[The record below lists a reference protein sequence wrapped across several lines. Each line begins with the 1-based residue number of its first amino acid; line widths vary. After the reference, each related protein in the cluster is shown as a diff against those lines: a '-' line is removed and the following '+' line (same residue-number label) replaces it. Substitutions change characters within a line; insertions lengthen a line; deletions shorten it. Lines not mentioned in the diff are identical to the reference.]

1 MMVRVHRLVSGVNIL
16 SDKIAYLIFTL
27 SEDTTSSTNQVIGR
41 AVFVTCT
48 TRLVL
53 FMCLKN
59 GTIIVVIIIL
69 LCVPCIP
76 FRWVVHPVGQH
87 VARIVAHVVG

>member
-41 AVFVTCT
+41 AVFITSKLGFVVF
-48 TRLVL
+48 LL
-53 FMCLKN
+53 FLIRSTLKFR
-59 GTIIVVIIIL
+59 
-69 LCVPCIP
+69 VPCIP